1 MEKILAVAIF
11 VVMFA
16 LIIWDRFPRQW
27 VTLGSGA
34 LVLVLVF
41 GLCMH
46 DGGAIWETLNLSCFI
61 QKGFWVGSSESNTGI
76 NWSTI
81 VFIAGMMVMVE
92 GMGHAGIFQ
101 WLCLKIA
108 KLVHYRTVPLL
119 ICFMVMSALL
129 AMFIDSIT
137 VILFLAAVTAE
148 LAKTLY
154 FDPVPMILAEI
165 FCANLGGSATMCG
178 DPPNII
184 IGTSLGLSFFDF
196 LGNTG
201 VIAAVCL
208 VFTVVYFFLCFRK
221 PLAQSEKNRPADVVY
236 PDAAS
241 AVTNRAGFYGCG
253 SSFLVVV
260 VLLITHAQTELTVAA
275 IGCIAAALMSLVTLL
290 TSGRKAAAGLFA
302 RVDYKTLL
310 FFTGLFVVVTGLER
324 TGCLAVLADCIARL
338 SGGKAVVMVAI
349 ILWVSAVA
357 SAFVDNIP
365 FAATMVP
372 VIQAM
377 AQTQGVDLHVLA
389 WALSM
394 DGPGRQRHAHRRLRQ
409 CGGHVRGRQER
420 PSRHLGQVLPLL
432 RAGHHHGDGGVHG
445 VHCGAVHVN
454 QKDLRLGRGSFIA
467 IKENHCSHSG
477 GAHHGHIRNSGRGYI
492 FSDTIHMGAVNGSS
506 ARYTF
511 RMPNTFPISES
522 PSQQSSESS
531 LHEASSPRRRR
542 SKYMRSSRDSMEKN
556 NM

>member
-11 VVMFA
+11 VVMFGFV
-16 LIIWDRFPRQW
+16 IWDRFPRQW
-27 VTLGSGA
+27 VTLISGA

-46 DGGAIWETLNLSCFI
+46 DGGAIWETLNLSCFA
-61 QKGFWVGSSESNTGI
+61 QKGFWIGSSESGTGI

-108 KLVHYRTVPLL
+108 KLVNYRTVPLL

-154 FDPVPMILAEI
+154 FDPVAMILAEI

-201 VIAAVCL
+201 VIAGVCL
-208 VFTVVYFFLCFRK
+208 VFTVVYFFLCFRR
-221 PLAQSEKNRPADVVY
+221 PLAESEKNRPANVVY

-241 AVTNRAGFYGCG
+241 AVKNRAGFYGCG
-253 SSFLVVV
+253 ASFLVVV
-260 VLLITHAQTELTVAA
+260 VLLITHAQTELTVAT
-275 IGCIAAALMSLVTLL
+275 IGCIAAVLMALATLC
-290 TSGRKAAAGLFA
+290 TSGGHAAAGLFA
-302 RVDYKTLL
+302 KVDYRTLL
-310 FFTGLFVVVTGLER
+310 FFIGLFVVVSGLED
-324 TGCLAVLADCIARL
+324 TGCLDVLAGWISRI
-338 SGGKAVVMVAI
+338 SGGHTAVMVAI
-349 ILWVSAVA
+349 ILWLSAVC

-372 VIQAM
+372 VIQSM
-377 AQTQGVDLHVLA
+377 SQSQGVDLSVLA
-389 WALSM
+389 WALSIGT
-394 DGPGRQRHAHRRLRQ
+394 DL
-409 CGGHVRGRQER
+409 GGSATPIGASANVVGTSVAAKNGHPVTWGTYCKYCAPATVLVITIAMVCLFVRY
-420 PSRHLGQVLPLL
+420 L
-432 RAGHHHGDGGVHG
+432 
-445 VHCGAVHVN
+445 
-454 QKDLRLGRGSFIA
+454 
-467 IKENHCSHSG
+467 
-477 GAHHGHIRNSGRGYI
+477 
-492 FSDTIHMGAVNGSS
+492 
-506 ARYTF
+506 
-511 RMPNTFPISES
+511 
-522 PSQQSSESS
+522 
-531 LHEASSPRRRR
+531 
-542 SKYMRSSRDSMEKN
+542 
-556 NM
+556 